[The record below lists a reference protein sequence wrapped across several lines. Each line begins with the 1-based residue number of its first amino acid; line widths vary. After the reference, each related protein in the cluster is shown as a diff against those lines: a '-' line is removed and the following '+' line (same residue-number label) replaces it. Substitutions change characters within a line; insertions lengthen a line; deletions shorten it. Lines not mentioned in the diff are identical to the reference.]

1 MGIAEKAHELGKTE
15 LESKAGSRWSMYL
28 FMQICLWLAF
38 FLVYIAPP
46 VIFAIIVFSLVVYGL
61 MMGLMLMAERELSG
75 PESM

>member
-1 MGIAEKAHELGKTE
+1 
-15 LESKAGSRWSMYL
+15 
-28 FMQICLWLAF
+28 MQICLWLAF